1 MTTIHSTIEQT
12 FRAEQGRVLAHLIST
27 LRDFDFAEDMLQDAL
42 IAALEK
48 WPEQGVPNNP
58 GAWLTRTARNRAIDR
73 LRRAQNYDRKL
84 DILKRLMS
92 QVAASPEE
100 AAMEHIPDERLKLI
114 FTCCHPAIALEAQVA
129 LTLKT
134 LGGLTTE
141 QIASAFLV
149 PKATMAQRIVRAK
162 RKITKA
168 GIPYRVP
175 PTELLPERV
184 RAVLATLYLIFNEGY
199 SASAGHQLIRRDL
212 CGEAIRLGRVLCML
226 MPHDPEILGL
236 LALMLL
242 QNSRASARSDSAGK
256 LILLGDQDRSLWDHG
271 AIEEG
276 TGLLDRALEMQQ
288 PGMYQMQAAIAAL
301 HGSADSA
308 ENTDWQQIALL
319 YASLWRINP
328 SPIILLNRAVA
339 VSMADGPVRG
349 LAALDAIADDGRLD
363 NYYAYHA
370 ARADMLRR
378 AGFWEASAESY
389 ALTLTLTQNNIEQ
402 NYLRRRLNE
411 VEQHAKS

>member
-1 MTTIHSTIEQT
+1 MIDLHTTIEQT

-42 IAALEK
+42 ISALEK
-48 WPEQGVPNNP
+48 WPEQGIPDNP
-58 GAWLTRTARNRAIDR
+58 GAWLTRTARNRAIDK

-84 DILKRLMS
+84 DVLKRLTS

-141 QIASAFLV
+141 EIASAFLV

-162 RKITKA
+162 RKIAKA

-199 SASAGHQLIRRDL
+199 SASEGDQLVRRDL
-212 CGEAIRLGRVLCML
+212 CGEAIRLGRVLALL
-226 MPHDPEILGL
+226 MPNDPEVLGL

-242 QNSRASARSDSAGK
+242 QHSRAAARSNSLGE
-256 LILLGDQDRSLWDHG
+256 LVLLADQDRSQWDYA

-276 TGLLDRALEMQQ
+276 AAILDQAMEMRQ
-288 PGMYQMQAAIAAL
+288 PGMYQIQAAIAAL
-301 HGSADSA
+301 HAEANSA
-308 ENTDWQQIALL
+308 ENTDWRQIAML

-339 VSMADGPVRG
+339 ISMADGPIRG
-349 LAALDAIADDGRLD
+349 LAALDIVAEDGRLE
-363 NYYAYHA
+363 NYYPYHVS
-370 ARADMLRR
+370 RADMLRR
-378 AGFWEASAESY
+378 AGFWEDSAESY
-389 ALTLTLTQNNIEQ
+389 ALALTLTNNRVEQ
-402 NYLRRRLNE
+402 AFLKKRLHE
-411 VEQHAKS
+411 VEASC